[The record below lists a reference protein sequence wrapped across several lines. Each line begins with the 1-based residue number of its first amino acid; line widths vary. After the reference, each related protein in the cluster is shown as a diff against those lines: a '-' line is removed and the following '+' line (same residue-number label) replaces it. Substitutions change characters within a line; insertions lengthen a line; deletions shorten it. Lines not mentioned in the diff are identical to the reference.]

1 MENKGSAEVTDV
13 RRPAEEDAA
22 SGARCFRRTVGED
35 ATLMESAK
43 DRFRQFKDAP
53 AAEHWVCL
61 KNKVRAASEYAG
73 LMTRQGVS
81 MFGEPKIGSVFQQ
94 GSEDHAKKTSPAE
107 S

>member
-1 MENKGSAEVTDV
+1 MENKGSAEGTDM
-13 RRPAEEDAA
+13 RRPAEEEAA
-22 SGARCFRRTVGED
+22 AAARCFRRTVGED
-35 ATLMESAK
+35 ATLMVSAK

-61 KNKVRAASEYAG
+61 KNKVRAAGEYAG

-81 MFGEPKIGSVFQQ
+81 MFGEPKIGSVFQ
-94 GSEDHAKKTSPAE
+94 GSEDHAKKTSAAE

>member
-1 MENKGSAEVTDV
+1 MENKGSAEGTDV
-13 RRPAEEDAA
+13 RRPAEEEAA
-22 SGARCFRRTVGED
+22 AAARCFRKTVGED

-94 GSEDHAKKTSPAE
+94 GSEDHAKKTSAAE